1 MRLNIDILRDH
12 LPSTFQTK
20 RYGPQNRTCSYP
32 RPMIY
37 EGLDPM
43 ERGNLYLATTELLEG
58 QQPVPGTAVVAIGTR
73 LGRQWA
79 QSGVEVLLITSGC
92 TLIQLFNEVQRIY
105 NSFDSWDEQLRTA
118 MEEEE
123 DFQLKTILELG
134 CRQLERSISISD
146 RALCNFMRATYSI
159 QADGGVKVSIFDE
172 PRSIDLEHGSM
183 IREACQLERVITVPY
198 VSAIVSDGS
207 RYYCYNVYI
216 MGTFSGCISIDDG
229 GIPFRES
236 DYPLMDYYLKYLEKG
251 YSKYIYKYS
260 QSNGSARLAALQ
272 KLLSHRLLTASEL
285 AFFTLEPGEN
295 WRCFWLKESSQ
306 TKAYPKEYMYAMI
319 NALMPGVGYATVVH
333 DELMGLIRL
342 RDDMAEE
349 TMEVFSNMVQRMG
362 YYGGVSNPF
371 WNLNLVPDYLRQADY
386 AAGAGRRKEEA
397 CGGLLR
403 LYPGVYAVGLRGG
416 HAPGNPAQ
424 RRTSGPAHQRP
435 GPGVGISENP
445 GCLPEKRDEHHP
457 HRRLPVHPPKQPHQ
471 APGQNPAAAG
481 QRPVQTQYAPLLPHL
496 PGAHGAGGDVGM
508 RN

>member
-146 RALCNFMRATYSI
+146 RALCNFMRATYSV

-386 AAGAGRRKEEA
+386 AAERGGGKKKPVAGFSGYTLGYMLSA
-397 CGGLLR
+397 CVGDMPLETLLSEGLLALRTSDRDRGSEYLKTLDVYLKNEMNITRTADCLFIHRSSLIKRLDKIQRLLGNDLSRPNMR
-403 LYPGVYAVGLRGG
+403 LYYR
-416 HAPGNPAQ
+416 
-424 RRTSGPAHQRP
+424 
-435 GPGVGISENP
+435 I
-445 GCLPEKRDEHHP
+445 CLELMERE
-457 HRRLPVHPPKQPHQ
+457 
-471 APGQNPAAAG
+471 
-481 QRPVQTQYAPLLPHL
+481 
-496 PGAHGAGGDVGM
+496 GM
-508 RN
+508 WE

>member
-20 RYGPQNRTCSYP
+20 RYGPQNRTCSYA

-43 ERGNLYLATTELLEG
+43 ERGNLYLAPTELLEG
-58 QQPVPGTAVVAIGTR
+58 QRPVPGTAVVAIGTR
-73 LGRQWA
+73 LGREWA

-118 MEEEE
+118 LEEEE
-123 DFQLKTILELG
+123 DFQLKPIIELG
-134 CRQLERSISISD
+134 CRQLKRGVSVSD
-146 RALCNFMRATYSI
+146 RALCSFIRGICTT
-159 QADGGVKVSIFDE
+159 QADGKAKVTIFDE
-172 PRSIDLEHGSM
+172 PRAIDLEHGSM

-198 VSAIVSDGS
+198 VSAIVSDGN

-236 DYPLMDYYLKYLEKG
+236 DYPVMDCYLKYLEKG

-260 QSNGSARLAALQ
+260 QSNGSSRIAALQ

-285 AFFTLEPGEN
+285 AYFTLESGEN

-333 DELMGLIRL
+333 DELMGLLRL
-342 RDDMAEE
+342 RDDTAEE
-349 TMEVFSNMVQRMG
+349 TMEMFSNMVQRMG

-371 WNLNLVPDYLRQADY
+371 WNLNQVPDYLRQADY
-386 AAGAGRRKEEA
+386 AAERGGGKKKPVAGFSGYTLGYMLSA
-397 CGGLLR
+397 CVGDMPLETLLSEGLLTLRTSDRDRGSEYLKTLDVYLKNEMNITRTADCLFIHRSSLIKRLDKIQRMLGNDLSKPNMR
-403 LYPGVYAVGLRGG
+403 LYYR
-416 HAPGNPAQ
+416 
-424 RRTSGPAHQRP
+424 
-435 GPGVGISENP
+435 I
-445 GCLPEKRDEHHP
+445 CLALMERE
-457 HRRLPVHPPKQPHQ
+457 
-471 APGQNPAAAG
+471 
-481 QRPVQTQYAPLLPHL
+481 
-496 PGAHGAGGDVGM
+496 GM
-508 RN
+508 WE